1 MNDLGV
7 HSFNECLAL
16 SRSKEGALDRIYQNY
31 FQNVS
36 RVSRI
41 ERTDDMSLQRKGI
54 DTFVTLNS
62 GEVIRTQ
69 EKWRFRPYTN
79 DILIEYCSVWRN
91 GECQAPGWIYTCDAD
106 YLFIVY
112 QPSDLVK
119 IYPVVQLKIAWN
131 SNKEQWI
138 RDHRN
143 IIARNPSYV
152 TKSVAVPTTILEDE
166 IRKAMR
172 FDYQRKLS
180 GVFA

>member
-1 MNDLGV
+1 
-7 HSFNECLAL
+7 
-16 SRSKEGALDRIYQNY
+16 
-31 FQNVS
+31 
-36 RVSRI
+36 
-41 ERTDDMSLQRKGI
+41 
-54 DTFVTLNS
+54 
-62 GEVIRTQ
+62 
-69 EKWRFRPYTN
+69 
-79 DILIEYCSVWRN
+79 
-91 GECQAPGWIYTCDAD
+91 
-106 YLFIVY
+106 
-112 QPSDLVK
+112 LVK

>member
-69 EKWRFRPYTN
+69 EKWRFRPYRTTFSLS
-79 DILIEYCSVWRN
+79 IVACGATASVRRPVDLHVMQTTFSSSIN
-91 GECQAPGWIYTCDAD
+91 RSFGE
-106 YLFIVY
+106 
-112 QPSDLVK
+112 DLPCRSTENCVE
-119 IYPVVQLKIAWN
+119 L
-131 SNKEQWI
+131 NKEQWI

-152 TKSVAVPTTILEDE
+152 TKSVAIPTTILEDE

>member
-1 MNDLGV
+1 
-7 HSFNECLAL
+7 
-16 SRSKEGALDRIYQNY
+16 
-31 FQNVS
+31 
-36 RVSRI
+36 
-41 ERTDDMSLQRKGI
+41 
-54 DTFVTLNS
+54 
-62 GEVIRTQ
+62 VIRTQ

-131 SNKEQWI
+131 SNKEQWTP
-138 RDHRN
+138 RSSEHHRSKPHLCQPR
-143 IIARNPSYV
+143 ALRYRP
-152 TKSVAVPTTILEDE
+152 PILEDE

-172 FDYQRKLS
+172 FDYQRKPIGGLRVTVRRQPRRPGVVPRLPRSDLRRPARGMGLVLS
-180 GVFA
+180 AAFADRHQVHERRGAPGAVLPRA